1 MSESKFDWKK
11 YLGLI
16 PWKTILAEGYKAVR
30 PWIAEKVNDSESK
43 WDDVAFDLLDKL
55 VLNFMPDVLDGE
67 KEPKEL
73 IAEKALSA

>member
-11 YLGLI
+11 LLGLI
-16 PWKTILAEGYKAVR
+16 PWQMILSEAYKALR

-55 VLNFMPDVLDGE
+55 VLKFLPDLLDKE
-67 KEPKEL
+67 KGSSDL
-73 IAEKALSA
+73 IAEKALA